1 MGWRFFAGFN
11 FPFVNMIENA
21 FISLFFQVKD
31 KRNMKNVK
39 EISGAKKTKRSATQ
53 PHEGRCKKFT
63 CFRFDQV

>member
-1 MGWRFFAGFN
+1 
-11 FPFVNMIENA
+11 MIENA

-31 KRNMKNVK
+31 IRNMKNVK

-63 CFRFDQV
+63 CFRLYQV